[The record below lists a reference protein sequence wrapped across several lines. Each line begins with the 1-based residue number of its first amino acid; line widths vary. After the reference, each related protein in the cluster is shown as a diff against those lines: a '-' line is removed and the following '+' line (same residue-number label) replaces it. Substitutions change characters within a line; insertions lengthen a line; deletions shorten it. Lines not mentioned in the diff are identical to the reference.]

1 MANSKR
7 KCAFHGDR
15 IRDYIVVNNMAFCS
29 VEFATKWGYAN
40 KAKGA
45 EIVRKSADKKFNV
58 KKKAF
63 RLSDT
68 KHQHDLTQK
77 VYNKLR
83 VLQEKKWFA
92 DRGLE
97 PTCISCGKENMD
109 WCCGHFKSRGAQGNL
124 RYDEKNTYLQCN
136 RYCNMA
142 LSGNIAGNKTT
153 RGYVAG
159 LFVRFGEAA
168 QGIIDYCE
176 SNTAVRK
183 FTGEELQAMRKAF
196 NLQIKELECL

>member
-1 MANSKR
+1 MARCKVCKDKFEPKYFLQKACMKP
-7 KCAFHGDR
+7 KCL
-15 IRDYIVVNNMAFCS
+15 
-29 VEFATKWGYAN
+29 
-40 KAKGA
+40 A
-45 EIVRKSADKKFNV
+45 EWARLEREKKADKVHAV

-63 RLSDT
+63 KLSDT
-68 KHQHDLTQK
+68 KLQHDLTQK
-77 VYNKLR
+77 SFNKLR
-83 VLQEKKWFA
+83 VLQEKKWFKDNNQA
-92 DRGLE
+92 

-153 RGYVAG
+153 RGYAAG

-176 SNTAVRK
+176 SNTAVK
-183 FTGEELQAMRKAF
+183 KWTGEELQQMRKEF
-196 NLQIKELECL
+196 NLQIKLLQ

>member
-1 MANSKR
+1 MKP
-7 KCAFHGDR
+7 KCL
-15 IRDYIVVNNMAFCS
+15 
-29 VEFATKWGYAN
+29 
-40 KAKGA
+40 A
-45 EIVRKSADKKFNV
+45 EWARLEREKKADKVHAV

-63 RLSDT
+63 KLSDT
-68 KHQHDLTQK
+68 KLQHDLTQK
-77 VYNKLR
+77 SFNKLR
-83 VLQEKKWFA
+83 VLQEKKWFKDNNQA
-92 DRGLE
+92 

-153 RGYVAG
+153 RGYAAG

-176 SNTAVRK
+176 SNTAVK
-183 FTGEELQAMRKAF
+183 KWTGEELQQMRKEF
-196 NLQIKELECL
+196 NLQIKLLQ

>member
-1 MANSKR
+1 MAVGKR
-7 KCAFHGDR
+7 KCKLHGDY
-15 IRDYIVVNNMAFCS
+15 IREFIKTPAGVFCS
-29 VEFATKWGYAN
+29 FDSAIEYALKN

-45 EIVRKSADKKFNV
+45 EIKRKDADKKHAV

-68 KHQHDLTQK
+68 KLQHDLTQAAF
-77 VYNKLR
+77 NKLR

-97 PTCISCGKENMD
+97 PECISCGKQNMD

-153 RGYVAG
+153 RGYAAG
-159 LFVRFGEAA
+159 LLVRFGEASK
-168 QGIIDYCE
+168 GIIEYCE

-183 FTGEELQAMRKAF
+183 WTGEELQEMRKSF
-196 NLQIKELECL
+196 NLQIKELSA

>member
-7 KCAFHGDR
+7 KCKNCNER
-15 IRDYIVVNNMAFCS
+15 VREYIVINNVAYCS
-29 VEFATKWGYAN
+29 FESAVQYANNN

-45 EIVRKSADKKFNV
+45 EINRKSADKV
-58 KKKAF
+58 HRDKKKTF

-68 KHQHDLTQK
+68 KLQHDLTQP
-77 VYNKLR
+77 VFNKLR
-83 VLQEKKWFA
+83 VLQEKKWFT

-97 PTCISCGKENMD
+97 PQCISCGKENMD

-153 RGYVAG
+153 RGYAAG
-159 LFVRFGEAA
+159 LLVRFGEASKD
-168 QGIIDYCE
+168 IIEYCE
-176 SNTAVRK
+176 SSTAVK
-183 FTGEELQAMRKAF
+183 KWTGEELQAMRKEF
-196 NLQIKELECL
+196 NLQIKELNNI

>member
-1 MANSKR
+1 MARCKVCKDKFEAKYFLQKACLKPACLAEWAR
-7 KCAFHGDR
+7 LDR
-15 IRDYIVVNNMAFCS
+15 
-29 VEFATKWGYAN
+29 E
-40 KAKGA
+40 AK
-45 EIVRKSADKKFNV
+45 ADKAHAV

-68 KHQHDLTQK
+68 KLQHDLTQK
-77 VYNKLR
+77 AFNKLR
-83 VLQEKKWFA
+83 VLQEKKWFS

-97 PTCISCGKENMD
+97 PECISCGKQNMD

-153 RGYVAG
+153 RGYAAG
-159 LFVRFGEAA
+159 LLVRFGEASK
-168 QGIIDYCE
+168 GIIEYCE

-183 FTGEELQAMRKAF
+183 WTGEELQEMRKSF
-196 NLQIKELECL
+196 NLQIKELSA

>member
-1 MANSKR
+1 MAVGKR
-7 KCAFHGDR
+7 KCKSCGEYVRVF
-15 IRDYIVVNNMAFCS
+15 IVTPKGVFCNYDS
-29 VEFATKWGYAN
+29 ATKWAYAN
-40 KAKGA
+40 KSKGA
-45 EIVRKSADKKFNV
+45 EIKRKSEDKIHAV

-68 KHQHDLTQK
+68 KLQHDLTQT

-83 VLQEKKWFA
+83 VLQEKKWFS

-97 PTCISCGKENMD
+97 PTCISCGKTNMD

-142 LSGNIAGNKTT
+142 LSGNIAGNKKT
-153 RGYVAG
+153 RGYAAG
-159 LFVRFGEAA
+159 LFVRFGGAA

-176 SNTAVRK
+176 SNTAVK
-183 FTGEELQAMRKAF
+183 KWTGEELQEMRKSF
-196 NLQIKELECL
+196 NLQIKELTK